1 MVMKKRKNTSKSIVG
16 NKVLA
21 WGALILFLTHPI
33 AHAAGVTADPNAP
46 LQNKPTVETGVNGV
60 TIVQITNPS
69 AAGVSRNLYQQFNVD
84 PRGLILNNSQTAIST
99 QLAGLVQG
107 NIYLADGSARVILN
121 EVTSTSPSFLRG
133 YTEVA
138 GQRAEVIIAN
148 PNGITGDGF
157 GFINTSRAVLTT
169 GAPTFGGNGSLDAFR
184 VAGGKIAIQGAGMDA
199 SKVDQVDLISRAIE
213 INGKISGKNINGI
226 AGLNTVNYKNLSTE
240 QSTDDGNKP
249 QVAIDVGMLGGMYAQ
264 KIYLVGTEQGVGVN
278 SKGTMSASDDIRIT
292 SEGKVLL
299 SNNNTTSGGNLY
311 MAGKEGVT
319 IEGAQVKAGA
329 DAQIVGSN
337 ITLTGSKKTNTA
349 DTVDNTGGKYQHKK
363 IDDETV
369 IGSSITAEKE
379 SILQSTGNILIEASD
394 IVSKTGD
401 VSITADKD
409 ITLKEMS
416 EHHEI
421 LEESHSTE
429 GGLLLK
435 TSTESSTHT
444 VVNSVKGSS
453 AIGENV
459 SIHSGNNLTVQDSK
473 VVGGSDV
480 SLTANQDMDI
490 TTAQETREFEQKFD
504 QTSGFANNKGKHD
517 HVLAQKVEEMG
528 SVIGANR
535 GAVMIAAGNHNTIS
549 GSDIT
554 SGTGVQVTGQ
564 DIVVAGGSISS
575 KTAGV
580 SITGDNNVIIQD
592 MGRTREV
599 VNESHSN
606 SEGIFSHNLTENQDE
621 TANND
626 VNGST
631 IVGDE
636 VSISSGKDMTIKGS
650 NVMAN
655 KEVSLTAK
663 GDLTITT
670 AQKLTETDKNIRE
683 MQAGISLALGKEG
696 VDLSVGVNNQS
707 NQDKQQVIDQIGSNV
722 VSNHGK
728 VTVAGGTDV
737 KVAGSSI
744 MSAAGTDITGQNI
757 SVEAVDHSL
766 QSQQVNDTENIGLH
780 ITAGNKVIN
789 AVSDSVNTA
798 VDYFKKGQDEKDI
811 QTKAIDD
818 ARAGTAV
825 LDAAQAVKQVA
836 DIVKDLNVGI
846 NVSGGIQNVKKT
858 SEVTTAQGSKLVSDA
873 DIHLTAKNNSDVQ
886 YDMNTMMDGN
896 IHIIGSNIA
905 GKNVVLTAA
914 NDVDLQAGIN
924 HSENNTCTIGGTGEV
939 GVKLGFS
946 NQSVGVNVGVG
957 ASINGGKGVDT
968 STSYT
973 HTTVNAG
980 DNLQITSGRDV
991 SILGAQAR
999 GDSIT
1004 ASVGR
1009 NLNLESVQEKE
1020 NNIEGNGSLG
1030 GTVNVDAITTVVN
1043 GSVSGKVSGSYS
1055 DYKSVTEQSGI
1066 IAGKGGFDI
1075 HVGEN
1080 TNAKGAIIASNGKKE
1095 DNKLSTNTLSYADI
1109 DNKTLSVDGGIGGT
1123 VVAGMTTVPGFTPD
1137 IDIPGFGKKDSTTQ
1151 AAIVD
1156 GMIEVRSAGGDL
1168 TKLNR
1173 KPEEADQT
1181 LDKTI
1186 DAAKV
1191 QEQKAVIKDIGEK
1204 AIDMIKDLVNKTG
1217 KTEVKEQVPEEKKEP
1232 KAQ

>member
-1 MVMKKRKNTSKSIVG
+1 
-16 NKVLA
+16 
-21 WGALILFLTHPI
+21 
-33 AHAAGVTADPNAP
+33 
-46 LQNKPTVETGVNGV
+46 
-60 TIVQITNPS
+60 
-69 AAGVSRNLYQQFNVD
+69 
-84 PRGLILNNSQTAIST
+84 
-99 QLAGLVQG
+99 
-107 NIYLADGSARVILN
+107 
-121 EVTSTSPSFLRG
+121 
-133 YTEVA
+133 
-138 GQRAEVIIAN
+138 
-148 PNGITGDGF
+148 
-157 GFINTSRAVLTT
+157 
-169 GAPTFGGNGSLDAFR
+169 
-184 VAGGKIAIQGAGMDA
+184 
-199 SKVDQVDLISRAIE
+199 
-213 INGKISGKNINGI
+213 
-226 AGLNTVNYKNLSTE
+226 
-240 QSTDDGNKP
+240 
-249 QVAIDVGMLGGMYAQ
+249 
-264 KIYLVGTEQGVGVN
+264 
-278 SKGTMSASDDIRIT
+278 
-292 SEGKVLL
+292 
-299 SNNNTTSGGNLY
+299 
-311 MAGKEGVT
+311 
-319 IEGAQVKAGA
+319 
-329 DAQIVGSN
+329 
-337 ITLTGSKKTNTA
+337 
-349 DTVDNTGGKYQHKK
+349 
-363 IDDETV
+363 
-369 IGSSITAEKE
+369 
-379 SILQSTGNILIEASD
+379 
-394 IVSKTGD
+394 
-401 VSITADKD
+401 
-409 ITLKEMS
+409 
-416 EHHEI
+416 
-421 LEESHSTE
+421 
-429 GGLLLK
+429 
-435 TSTESSTHT
+435 
-444 VVNSVKGSS
+444 
-453 AIGENV
+453 
-459 SIHSGNNLTVQDSK
+459 
-473 VVGGSDV
+473 
-480 SLTANQDMDI
+480 
-490 TTAQETREFEQKFD
+490 
-504 QTSGFANNKGKHD
+504 
-517 HVLAQKVEEMG
+517 
-528 SVIGANR
+528 
-535 GAVMIAAGNHNTIS
+535 
-549 GSDIT
+549 
-554 SGTGVQVTGQ
+554 
-564 DIVVAGGSISS
+564 
-575 KTAGV
+575 
-580 SITGDNNVIIQD
+580 
-592 MGRTREV
+592 
-599 VNESHSN
+599 
-606 SEGIFSHNLTENQDE
+606 
-621 TANND
+621 
-626 VNGST
+626 
-631 IVGDE
+631 
-636 VSISSGKDMTIKGS
+636 
-650 NVMAN
+650 
-655 KEVSLTAK
+655 
-663 GDLTITT
+663 
-670 AQKLTETDKNIRE
+670 